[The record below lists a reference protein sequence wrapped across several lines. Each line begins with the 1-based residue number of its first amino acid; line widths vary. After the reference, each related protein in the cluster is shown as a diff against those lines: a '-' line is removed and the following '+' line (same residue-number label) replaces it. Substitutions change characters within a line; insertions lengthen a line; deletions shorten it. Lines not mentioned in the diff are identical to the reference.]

1 MTKREKAMI
10 FCKDVSFSW
19 SRDVAMYKTQLI
31 SPKSNPD
38 FQNLLINEANKE
50 MKNITYGSMSDNHE
64 IS

>member
-10 FCKDVSFSW
+10 FVKMSFSW

-50 MKNITYGSMSDNHE
+50 MK
-64 IS
+64 ISHMDQ